1 MLYDKK
7 TNFLF
12 FIEEKTH
19 FLALLFYRDKV
30 EWCSFHEI
38 RWSLSRILFSG
49 LMWYRYVKR
58 LDNML
63 PVFPLAPGGESKKTS
78 EKSETSRIKFHD
90 EEYPDLFRT
99 TRKPQPAGMPTFQ
112 LLNFLKQL
120 FSLRRGFPILVE
132 ILQLYTVSEP
142 CCPSG
147 PLCEMP

>member
-1 MLYDKK
+1 M
-7 TNFLF
+7 
-12 FIEEKTH
+12 
-19 FLALLFYRDKV
+19 
-30 EWCSFHEI
+30 
-38 RWSLSRILFSG
+38 
-49 LMWYRYVKR
+49 
-58 LDNML
+58 
-63 PVFPLAPGGESKKTS
+63 FPLAPGGESKKTS

-147 PLCEMP
+147 PLCEMLVSNTRLLPQQLSASAFILVPSFVTALFCQQHH